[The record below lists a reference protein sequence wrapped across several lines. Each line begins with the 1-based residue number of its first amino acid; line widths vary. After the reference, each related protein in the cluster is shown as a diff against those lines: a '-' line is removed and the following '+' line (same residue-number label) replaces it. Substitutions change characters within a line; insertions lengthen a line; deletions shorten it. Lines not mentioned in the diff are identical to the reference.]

1 MQKNESG
8 NIENY
13 NFRWNFEERK
23 YLIGLLALIIG
34 GLLIRIYYFPYAI
47 PFGQDVLDFFGYAV
61 NTSNF
66 GEISSEWFLANNG
79 WPLFISMFFSII
91 PIESFFDHIYL
102 QRIISIVISVL
113 TVIPVYLLCKQI
125 FKPITA
131 LIGGALF
138 IFNPIIIKYSLLG
151 GNDILF
157 TIVITFALYFTIKQ
171 SKKTFFLSFILIGI
185 LTVIRYEALLLII
198 PFTILF
204 FYKSKNEKKKNITKY
219 FLCMLCFLIIIL
231 PFSIID
237 LNNFGEDGLVS
248 HIFSNVKHVDQHIIQ
263 EKYSGDDWTDEID
276 ENVSSIFILKGFE
289 NIIKFILM
297 IALPVSIFL
306 FPYGI
311 LKIFSNIDYRKLTII
326 CVGFTLLFVAFYAYS
341 RDFQDTKY
349 LIPMIPIFTILSL
362 YSIEKIQEKI
372 NKKRIISVS
381 LLSIIILSS
390 ISIVEITTI
399 DVEHEKELFLVAQ
412 KVVELSDGYNIYEP
426 ESRYIK
432 AAEMIEKWP
441 EIAKSDGHG
450 HLTRETER
458 INDLDFDTLE
468 EFLNNSKN
476 KGLTHLVVDE
486 KNNRPEF
493 FTNVFNNEN
502 KFPYLIKEYDS
513 ANDGF
518 GYKVKIFKIDYKI
531 LTKLEI

>member
-1 MQKNESG
+1 
-8 NIENY
+8 
-13 NFRWNFEERK
+13 
-23 YLIGLLALIIG
+23 
-34 GLLIRIYYFPYAI
+34 
-47 PFGQDVLDFFGYAV
+47 
-61 NTSNF
+61 
-66 GEISSEWFLANNG
+66 
-79 WPLFISMFFSII
+79 
-91 PIESFFDHIYL
+91 
-102 QRIISIVISVL
+102 
-113 TVIPVYLLCKQI
+113 
-125 FKPITA
+125 
-131 LIGGALF
+131 
-138 IFNPIIIKYSLLG
+138 
-151 GNDILF
+151 
-157 TIVITFALYFTIKQ
+157 
-171 SKKTFFLSFILIGI
+171 
-185 LTVIRYEALLLII
+185 
-198 PFTILF
+198 
-204 FYKSKNEKKKNITKY
+204 
-219 FLCMLCFLIIIL
+219 
-231 PFSIID
+231 
-237 LNNFGEDGLVS
+237 
-248 HIFSNVKHVDQHIIQ
+248 
-263 EKYSGDDWTDEID
+263 
-276 ENVSSIFILKGFE
+276 
-289 NIIKFILM
+289 M

-311 LKIFSNIDYRKLTII
+311 LKIFSNINYKKLTII
-326 CVGFTLLFVAFYAYS
+326 CVGFTFLFVAFYAYS
-341 RDFQDTKY
+341 RHFQDTKY